1 MTKPR
6 PRRRTADASAVG
18 RVVME
23 HSPRWNLTT
32 LIGLAT
38 ITSMVGGLVVWV
50 FGFLVT
56 EKEFKDHVAHDVS
69 IQSWNTYG
77 FAANRLEYLDDK
89 QAECD
94 AKRMTSP
101 KLSPADAA
109 ICARYEAKYKSKDQ
123 EAKDLKAKAMETTKE
138 KP

>member
-1 MTKPR
+1 M
-6 PRRRTADASAVG
+6 D
-18 RVVME
+18 
-23 HSPRWNLTT
+23 HPRWSWGT
-32 LIGLAT
+32 LAAMAT
-38 ITSMVGGLVVWV
+38 VVGAMGGLVVWV
-50 FGFLVT
+50 FGFLAT
-56 EKEFKDHVAHDVS
+56 ERELKDHMTHDISV
-69 IQSWNTYG
+69 QAWNTYG

-123 EAKDLKAKAMETTKE
+123 EAKDLKAKAIDTTKE